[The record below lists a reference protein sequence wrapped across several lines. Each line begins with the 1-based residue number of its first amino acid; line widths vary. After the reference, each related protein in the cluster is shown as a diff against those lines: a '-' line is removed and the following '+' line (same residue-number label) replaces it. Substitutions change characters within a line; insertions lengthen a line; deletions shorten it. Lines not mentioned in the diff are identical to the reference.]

1 MSKTYPS
8 IKFTFRDY
16 TRKDGNRNIF
26 LRLTINR
33 KCKYFP
39 LNIYVK
45 PDHFKKGTITQ
56 ADQDHRDKN
65 SLIEFYNIKAK
76 KILFDYRIEDKILT
90 FERFQSDFL
99 NSSYGSNSFYDFYER
114 QISLFTDKL
123 AKGSIHNY
131 NIQLRKLKEYK
142 PVLTFDEI
150 NPEFITAYEGY
161 LKVQRQNNKNTVI
174 KSLTIIKSILNKA
187 VDQGI
192 IKENPFKV
200 HKLGRIEGD
209 RQFLSQNELD
219 LLEQKYY
226 GNNLR
231 PSQQGV
237 LRYYLF
243 CCFTGL
249 RYQDVKRLRFKDI
262 LEDKYIYLQMGKT
275 KEFVRIPLTDKA
287 KKLIP
292 ERGFDNQPI
301 FKVQAN
307 QPLNRK
313 LKEIMKG
320 AGIQKNITFHCSR
333 HTCATRLNANG
344 VPIDVISK
352 ILGHTN
358 IKTTMIYTRYELDY
372 LTREMNKMN
381 THDNPG
387 KTE

>member
-8 IKFTFRDY
+8 IKFTFRNY

-76 KILFDYRIEDKILT
+76 KILFDYRIQDKILT
-90 FERFQSDFL
+90 FEQFESHFL
-99 NSSYGSNSFYDFYER
+99 NSSYGSDSFYDFYER

-123 AKGSIHNY
+123 AAGSIHNY

-150 NPEFITAYEGY
+150 NPDFITAYEGY
-161 LKVQRQNNKNTVI
+161 LKRQRQNNKNTVI

-209 RQFLSQNELD
+209 RQFLVEDELTKLESLYYSNELKTSK
-219 LLEQKYY
+219 Q
-226 GNNLR
+226 N
-231 PSQQGV
+231 V
-237 LRYYLF
+237 LRYFLF
-243 CCFTGL
+243 CCYTGL
-249 RYQDVKRLRFKDI
+249 RYQDIKKLRFRDI
-262 LEDKYIYLQMGKT
+262 QDGQYLYFRMVKT
-275 KEFVRIPLTDKA
+275 KEFVRIPLIEKA
-287 KKLIP
+287 KMFIP
-292 ERGFDNQPI
+292 ERGFDNQTV
-301 FKVQAN
+301 FKVYTD
-307 QPLNRK
+307 QPTNRY
-313 LKEIMKG
+313 LKEIMKV
-320 AGIQKNITFHCSR
+320 AKISKQISFHCSR
-333 HTCATRLNANG
+333 HTFATWAKSND
-344 VPIDVISK
+344 VPYDVISI
-352 ILGHTN
+352 ILGHTD
-358 IKTTMIYTRYELDY
+358 IKTTKIYTRYELEY
-372 LTREMNKMN
+372 LTKQMNKLN
-381 THDNPG
+381 
-387 KTE
+387 K